1 MNLDDVCPIVDAA
14 TDLTL
19 HDKRRVLQDV
29 AHRAA
34 LALKV
39 EDGIIFN
46 ALLKREELGSTGVGN
61 GVAIPHVR
69 LEQVKKP
76 FGILVRLREPIDF
89 DSVDGQRVDLICLV
103 LLAKGNEGVQL
114 TALASIARRLRTPT
128 VLQDLRRAPNRVA
141 LYNVMIGRAGQ
152 SK

>member
-1 MNLDDVCPIVDAA
+1 M
-14 TDLTL
+14 
-19 HDKRRVLQDV
+19 
-29 AHRAA
+29 
-34 LALKV
+34 
-39 EDGIIFN
+39 
-46 ALLKREELGSTGVGN
+46 
-61 GVAIPHVR
+61 HVR
-69 LEQVKKP
+69 LEQVKNP

-89 DSVDGQRVDLICLV
+89 DSVDGQRVDLVCLV

-141 LYNVMIGRAGQ
+141 LYNVMIGRPGQ

>member
-1 MNLDDVCPIVDAA
+1 MNLDDICPIVDTD
-14 TDLTL
+14 TDLRL
-19 HDKRRVLQDV
+19 HDKRRVLQDA

-34 LALKV
+34 LVLNV
-39 EDGIIFN
+39 EDDIVFN

-76 FGILVRLREPIDF
+76 FAILVRLREPIDF
-89 DSVDGQRVDLICLV
+89 NSVDGQSVDLVCSV

-114 TALASIARRLRTPT
+114 TALASVARRLRNSK
-128 VLQDLRRAPNRVA
+128 VLQELRRAPNRVV
-141 LYNVMIGRAGQ
+141 LYNIMAGRPDRAR
-152 SK
+152 